1 MYFIFFLYIMI
12 INIELKNFFI
22 NHNIKTINNVYKEK
36 YTNKNVTG
44 FGDFIRGCYFLLDF
58 CKIYNLQ
65 YNIIVLHPI
74 YRFLLNTNYI
84 NKDITESI
92 SFFDFTNFNENIHL
106 TFNND
111 CRELNNELLSYIKK
125 LPIIENNVYLYN
137 TVFPIQPISEENKT
151 TVFKLILPNYRM
163 NVYIEDILNQL
174 KLQKY
179 VYKAIH
185 IRYGDNYMIQKNGMK
200 LFKKDVIQKLLSQI
214 QNIINP
220 KDNYIMLSDCPFIKK
235 YILERI
241 PNTKCVFKEITHLGE
256 GVLLTDNS
264 IKDTLLDFYL
274 LSYSNAIYSF
284 SNYQHGSSFS
294 KWCAITYNIP
304 FTPYRI

>member
-1 MYFIFFLYIMI
+1 MF
-12 INIELKNFFI
+12 INIELKNYFI

-65 YNIIVLHPI
+65 YNIIILHPV
-74 YRFLLNTNYI
+74 YRLLLKTNYNI
-84 NKDITESI
+84 NKHITESI
-92 SFFDFTNFNENIHL
+92 SFFDFTNFNANIDL
-106 TFNND
+106 TYNND

-179 VYKAIH
+179 IYKAIH

-241 PNTKCVFKEITHLGE
+241 PNIKCVFKEITHLGE

-304 FTPYRI
+304 FTCYRI